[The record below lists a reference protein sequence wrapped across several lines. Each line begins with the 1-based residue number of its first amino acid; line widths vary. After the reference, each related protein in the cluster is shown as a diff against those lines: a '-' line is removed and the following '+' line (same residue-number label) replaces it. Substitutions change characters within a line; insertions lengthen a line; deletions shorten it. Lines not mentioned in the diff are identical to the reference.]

1 MPFRGGNLAKLE
13 VWLEWGGRAVTNVL
27 APSRL
32 TVSSLG
38 LGETK

>member
-13 VWLEWGGRAVTNVL
+13 VWLELGGAVTNVL

-38 LGETK
+38 LGENK